1 VRLLEWCIVKSMN
14 YSSSMVRVTKS
25 PVTIC
30 SVSFESCVY
39 SGACS
44 FIIFNISSDFYF
56 AEDFS

>member
-1 VRLLEWCIVKSMN
+1 MKSMN

-30 SVSFESCVY
+30 SVSFESFDY

-44 FIIFNISSDFYF
+44 FIIFLILIAVFIWQKIFLRNLLF
-56 AEDFS
+56 